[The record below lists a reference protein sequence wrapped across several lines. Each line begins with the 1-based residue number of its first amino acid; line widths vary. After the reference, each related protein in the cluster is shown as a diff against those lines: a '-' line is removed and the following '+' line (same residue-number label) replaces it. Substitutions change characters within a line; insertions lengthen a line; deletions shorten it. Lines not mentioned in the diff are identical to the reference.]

1 MVLAHRMQPD
11 LILLD
16 LMMPDVAGFDVVRA
30 LQSDARTAGIP
41 ILVVT
46 AKQVTVVDRQALNAD
61 PGHAIRIIEKAGF
74 NRTDFLAEVR
84 RALPRRQKEQ

>member
-1 MVLAHRMQPD
+1 MQPD

-16 LMMPDVAGFDVVRA
+16 LMMPDVTGFDVVRA
-30 LQSDARTAGIP
+30 LQSDPGTADIP

-46 AKQVTVVDRQALNAD
+46 AKHVTETDRQALNAD
-61 PGHAIRIIEKAGF
+61 PVHAIRIIEKAGF

-84 RALPRRQKEQ
+84 RALRRSQKEH